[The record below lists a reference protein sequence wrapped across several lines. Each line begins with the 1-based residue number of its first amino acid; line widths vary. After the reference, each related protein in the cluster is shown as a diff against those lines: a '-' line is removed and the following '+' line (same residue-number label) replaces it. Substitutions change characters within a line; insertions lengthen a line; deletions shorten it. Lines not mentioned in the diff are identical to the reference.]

1 MEEKYSLVLLVSVFA
16 IAGLST
22 LLAELLNYYLV
33 YNKDEYQALVS
44 TLKSLNKKL
53 EKVNENL
60 TGITKAQEKKKSML
74 EENIKMKSTELTMK
88 KFKSTFVIGIL
99 SIVTISY
106 FSSYFS
112 GRVVLKLP
120 FTPIGLFQGIT
131 HRGIEGEDYTQTGF
145 VFVYILSSMFVRSN
159 VQKIFGFEG
168 PQTSLSP
175 FTQAPK
181 FN

>member
-88 KFKSTFVIGIL
+88 KFKSTFVKRIHVGPSCHSMEL
-99 SIVTISY
+99 SKS
-106 FSSYFS
+106 
-112 GRVVLKLP
+112 
-120 FTPIGLFQGIT
+120 
-131 HRGIEGEDYTQTGF
+131 
-145 VFVYILSSMFVRSN
+145 
-159 VQKIFGFEG
+159 
-168 PQTSLSP
+168 
-175 FTQAPK
+175 
-181 FN
+181 